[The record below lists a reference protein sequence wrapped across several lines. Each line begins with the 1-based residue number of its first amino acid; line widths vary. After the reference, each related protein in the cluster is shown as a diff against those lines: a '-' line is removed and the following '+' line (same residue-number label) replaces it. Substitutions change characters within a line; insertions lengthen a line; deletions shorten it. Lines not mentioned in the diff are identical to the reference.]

1 MIIVCYFGSA
11 KISLLFYVQELIKT
25 IFIMNVY
32 SDNMYVNSHDD
43 KIWKTSVLYKN
54 VCQKHQL
61 FEQKLY
67 FYSFGAVVITI

>member
-1 MIIVCYFGSA
+1 
-11 KISLLFYVQELIKT
+11 
-25 IFIMNVY
+25 MNVY